1 MKQQSHH
8 RFGKQPA
15 PSEARLYVVI
25 LNFNHTFILMLK
37 YCAVF
42 SLCAATGLAADFMT
56 GMSARA
62 VIGQTTFTS
71 QNSGASNT
79 LLGGVGGIAYANN
92 TLFVTDANRLGNVP
106 INNRVLIFNNIS
118 HMLPSAT
125 AEIGPNTGRCPVC
138 VQGANLALGQPD
150 FTSINFSTTAAG
162 MRLPTSVAT
171 DGRTLAVADTANNRV
186 LIWKQIPSQMGQP
199 ADIVLGQPDF
209 TTVQQVVVN
218 QTSLRAPQGV
228 WIQNGRIFVAD
239 TQNNRVMIW
248 NSFPTKNNQP
258 ADLVLG
264 QPNFTTSPNL
274 DLTKS
279 SLTAAANTLLNPVGV
294 SSDGVR
300 LIVTDLGFNRVL
312 IWNTI
317 PTKTQQ
323 PADIEIGQKDFTT
336 SEFNDNNDLC
346 VSTGADASG
355 NPMYPSICNRTLS
368 FPRFALS
375 DGQRLFIADGG
386 NDRVLIFNTIPTANA
401 PAADVILGQP
411 DQYNDILVTSTNDI
425 FDPNLFQ
432 SASNVTPSPTG
443 LAWDGTNLYVTD
455 SLNYRVLVFTPGSS
469 DVPGNGVVNSA
480 SQAIYAQGSITFSGT
495 ITAGNVILI
504 QIDAPSDVQSTYY
517 VYTVVAADT
526 LDTITTNVT
535 NLINQANDGA
545 GDPNVLALAQI
556 SFESVQ
562 LIARQPGGNGN
573 NISIA
578 ASTGTS
584 VAKTTTTTNGATYYT
599 QTVSGTPDITAT
611 ASGSV
616 LAGGGNA
623 ATLAPGTIISI
634 KGANLSDNTAV
645 AVSQPSY
652 SPNLAPL
659 PLQLG
664 GVEVYID
671 GIRAPIQAVSPTQID
686 VQVPFELIDTNSS
699 SLYVRTLRN
708 SGAVT
713 VTTSVPLQVSQQAP
727 GIYAEAGPEPRKGT
741 AVHYSSYATGVIS
754 VDGSAQATDIVT
766 VTIEN
771 RPYNYT
777 VLATDTLNT
786 IRDALVALINA
797 NGDEKVVAAPS
808 GSFTRIVLRAKVP
821 GSEGNGLSISAS
833 ANGGTFTSSTG
844 VVTTGTP
851 TETMTAI
858 NSFLC
863 CANVA
868 GAPVNAD
875 NPAQPGELIGI
886 FATGLGLVGPASALA
901 SIQDGVAY
909 SGPALN
915 DPNSSVSSIIG
926 GSTGNVLYA
935 GLQVGAI
942 GVYYVV
948 LQLDSGLPTN
958 PITQVTI
965 SQDIYTSNIV
975 YIPVVSPN
983 PANGVNP

>member
-1 MKQQSHH
+1 
-8 RFGKQPA
+8 
-15 PSEARLYVVI
+15 
-25 LNFNHTFILMLK
+25 MLK

-42 SLCAATGLAADFMT
+42 SLCAGVGLAADFMT
-56 GMSARA
+56 GMAARA

-71 QNSGASNT
+71 QDSGASNT

-92 TLFVTDANRLGNVP
+92 TLFVTDANRLGNAP

-118 HMLPSAT
+118 RMVPSAV

-138 VQGANLALGQPD
+138 VQGATLALGQPD
-150 FTSINFSTTAAG
+150 FTSINYATTANG
-162 MRLPTSVAT
+162 MRLPTAVAT
-171 DGRTLAVADTANNRV
+171 DGRNLAVADTANNRV
-186 LIWKQIPSQMGQP
+186 LIWKEIPTQMGQP
-199 ADIVLGQPDF
+199 ADLVLGQPDF
-209 TTVQQVVVN
+209 VTVQQVVVN

-228 WIQNGRIFVAD
+228 WIQNGKLFVAD

-264 QPNFTTSPNL
+264 EPNFTSSPNL

-279 SLTAAANTLLNPVGV
+279 SLLAAANTMLNPASV
-294 SSDGVR
+294 SSDGTR
-300 LIVTDLGFNRVL
+300 LFVTDLGFNRVL

-317 PTKTQQ
+317 PTKQDQ
-323 PADIEIGQKDFTT
+323 PADVEIGQKDFTT
-336 SEFNDNNDLC
+336 SVFNDNTDLC
-346 VSTGADASG
+346 VAVGADSSG
-355 NPMYPSICNRTLS
+355 NPIYPAMCNRTLS
-368 FPRFALS
+368 FPRFTVS
-375 DGQRLFIADGG
+375 DGKHLFIADGG
-386 NDRVLIFNTIPTANA
+386 NDRVLIFNTIPTTNA
-401 PAADVILGQP
+401 PSADVILGQP
-411 DQYNDILVTSTNDI
+411 DQYNDILVTSTNDT

-455 SLNYRVLVFTPGSS
+455 SLNYRILVFTPGNS
-469 DVPGNGVVNSA
+469 DVPANGVVNAA
-480 SQAIYAQGSITFSGT
+480 SQAIYAQGSITLSGT
-495 ITAGNVILI
+495 ITAGNVILV
-504 QIDAPSDVQSTYY
+504 QIDQPSDVQNTYY
-517 VYTVVAADT
+517 TYTVVTADT
-526 LDTITTNVT
+526 LDTITTNIT
-535 NLINQANDGA
+535 NLINQANNGA
-545 GDPNVLALAQI
+545 GDPNVLALAQLG
-556 SFESVQ
+556 FEAIQ
-562 LIARQPGGNGN
+562 LVARQPGSQGN
-573 NISIA
+573 NITIA
-578 ASTGTS
+578 ATTGTS
-584 VAKTTTTTNGATYYT
+584 VATTSTTTNSVTT
-599 QTVSGTPDITAT
+599 STMTVSGTPDITAT
-611 ASGSV
+611 ASGATLS
-616 LAGGGNA
+616 GGGNA

-634 KGANLSDNTAV
+634 KGANLSDNSASL
-645 AVSQPSY
+645 AADQPSY
-652 SPNLAPL
+652 TANYGPL
-659 PLQLG
+659 PLQLA

-671 GIRAPIQAVSPTQID
+671 GIRAPILAASPNQVD

-713 VTTSVPLQVSQQAP
+713 VTTAVPLEVSQQAP
-727 GIYAEAGPEPRKGT
+727 GIYALPGQEPRQAI

-754 VDGSAQATDIVT
+754 VDGSPQATDVVT
-766 VTIEN
+766 VTIED

-797 NGDEKVVAAPS
+797 NPDEKVVAAPS

-821 GSEGNGLSISAS
+821 GTEGNNLPLSAS
-833 ANGGTFTSSTG
+833 ANGASTTSSTG
-844 VVTTGTP
+844 VVTTGTA

-858 NSFLC
+858 SSFLC

-868 GAPVNAD
+868 GAPVSAD
-875 NPAQPGELIGI
+875 NPAVPGEMIAV
-886 FATGLGLVGPASALA
+886 FATGLGLVGPQAAKD

-909 SGPALN
+909 SGPTLN

-935 GLQVGAI
+935 GLQPGAI

-958 PITQVTI
+958 PVTQVTI
-965 SQDIYTSNIV
+965 SQDIYTSNIA
-975 YIPVVSPN
+975 YIPVVAAN
-983 PANGVNP
+983 PANGINP